1 MSWQTRDHRQSDS
14 ADRGDRGD
22 DAEGLWSIGEVCDHT
37 GLSPRTVRYYEEV
50 GLLPGVRRRAGSRR
64 VYGRDELERLR
75 FIQRLKALGLSLHEI
90 GELNELYA
98 LGGSTE
104 AMLAHL
110 AGLLDAHLGGLAAR
124 IADLAGLRDEML
136 RYREHVA
143 RRIES
148 LESERAGAPPAA
160 RELPRA
166 TRESP
171 RAAPETT
178 T

>member
-1 MSWQTRDHRQSDS
+1 MSWQTEHSGERDG
-14 ADRGDRGD
+14 ADDR
-22 DAEGLWSIGEVCDHT
+22 EGESLWSIGAVCEHT

-90 GELNELYA
+90 GELNDLYA

-104 AMLAHL
+104 AMLARL
-110 AGLLDAHLGGLAAR
+110 ADLLDAHLDGLASR
-124 IADLAGLRDEML
+124 IAELAGLRDEML
-136 RYREHVA
+136 RYREHIA

-148 LESERAGAPPAA
+148 LAPGRVGTDESTARAPA
-160 RELPRA
+160 
-166 TRESP
+166 SGD
-171 RAAPETT
+171 AAETT
-178 T
+178 P